1 MHIQLK
7 SVSKEYQLGQTTV
20 HALRNASL
28 EITQGEF
35 VTITGPSGSGK
46 STLLHLLGA
55 LDKPTSG
62 EMWMDDKRVNDLDD
76 SQLAVIRRDRIGFI
90 FQSFNLIPVLS
101 VYGNVELPLLLKK
114 MPKKESREQ
123 VHAILQRVGLEDRAN
138 HKTEELSGGQ
148 RQRVA
153 IARALVT
160 NPSII
165 LSDEPTANL
174 DSKTGWEIIDLMQR
188 LNADRRVPASATHI
202 CLSFMRPY
210 TASAVGMSNAASST
224 SPFAQTGLVLTI
236 ATTAKTKYSPSKNN
250 TANPPITH
258 SFFKGLEKPAP
269 IYFPTSIP
277 SRFYS

>member
-55 LDKPTSG
+55 LDKATSG
-62 EMWMDDKRVNDLDD
+62 EVWMDDKRVNDLDD

-123 VHAILQRVGLEDRAN
+123 VHAILKRVGLEDRAN

-188 LNADRRVPASATHI
+188 LNADRRVTLVFATHDHSI
-202 CLSFMRPY
+202 VAR
-210 TASAVGMSNAASST
+210 AARIVNILDGII
-224 SPFAQTGLVLTI
+224 QDDRKTI
-236 ATTAKTKYSPSKNN
+236 
-250 TANPPITH
+250 
-258 SFFKGLEKPAP
+258 PA
-269 IYFPTSIP
+269 
-277 SRFYS
+277 